1 MLCKVLVGKYDLTL
15 IVSKDI
21 TRGPIPI
28 DLFCSL
34 IFMPS
39 VTEIQL
45 NKLRARFPA

>member
-1 MLCKVLVGKYDLTL
+1 M
-15 IVSKDI
+15 
-21 TRGPIPI
+21 PI

-45 NKLRARFPA
+45 NKLRARFPAYVHVVCSTVSP